1 MDNNTKLSECLSPA
15 YPYVAGRMPGGPSR
29 PVYSLTMSDGLI
41 TGVLGDVKVRRPRL
55 LSPLREHLR
64 DTMWFAPTAGLVG
77 AMVLWAVAAEA
88 DEQIVAMLQ
97 HDGNYDAVRDLMGI
111 AEDAKE
117 VIKTIGSAMM
127 TFIGVVFSISL
138 VAVQMASGQFSPRV
152 VRLYIRSRITKVT
165 LTVFLAT
172 FLFSLMTL
180 TSFDSESD
188 PRLLMSVPLIESL
201 LAMAMVFLSLLLF
214 VAYVNGTLRMMRI
227 SFVIDRIA
235 RESFRVAVKHP
246 TEGAMDDE
254 RLGPATARITH
265 HGRAG
270 VLRDVHIARVVRA
283 ARRHGVVLRLLPRI
297 GDFVVPG
304 TPVFTVHGGA
314 APPPRALRY
323 TVSVGVERSFHQ
335 DLGFGLR
342 QLSDIALRALSPA
355 VNDPTTAVQALDRIV
370 QFLASVVGYP
380 LGALRHRDRRGGV
393 RLVQPVPDWTALVDL
408 GFAEIRGL
416 AVGNPQVTRRMMAGL
431 DDLLRLAPEER
442 REPLLRHRELL
453 AQAVERT
460 VPEAADRAFA
470 LLPDRQGIG

>member
-1 MDNNTKLSECLSPA
+1 
-15 YPYVAGRMPGGPSR
+15 
-29 PVYSLTMSDGLI
+29 MSDGLI
-41 TGVLGDVKVRRPRL
+41 TGALGDVKVRRPRL

-77 AMVLWAVAAEA
+77 AMVLWLVASEL
-88 DEQIVAMLQ
+88 DSQIVTAAQ
-97 HDGNYDAVRDLMGI
+97 DAGEYELLENLMGI
-111 AEDAKE
+111 AEDAKA
-117 VIKTIGSAMM
+117 VISTIGSAMM

-152 VRLYIRSRITKVT
+152 VRLYVRSRITKIT

-180 TSFDSESD
+180 TSFDSETD
-188 PRLLMSVPLIESL
+188 PRRLTSVPLVESL

-235 RESFRVAVKHP
+235 RESLRVAVRHP
-246 TEGAMDDE
+246 TEGAVDDE
-254 RLGPATARITH
+254 RLGPATDRITH
-265 HGRAG
+265 QGRAG

-304 TPVFTVHGGA
+304 TPLFTVHGGA
-314 APPPRALRY
+314 APPRRALRY
-323 TVSVGVERSFHQ
+323 TVSVGVERTFHQ

-342 QLSDIALRALSPA
+342 QLADIALRALSPA
-355 VNDPTTAVQALDRIV
+355 VNDPTTAVQALDRII
-370 QFLASVVGYP
+370 QILASMAGYP
-380 LGALRHRDRRGGV
+380 LGALRHRDRRGAV
-393 RLVQPVPDWTALVDL
+393 RMVQPVPDWTALVDL
-408 GFAEIRGL
+408 GFAEIRGC
-416 AVGNPQVTRRMMAGL
+416 AVGNPQVTRRMLAGL
-431 DDLLRLAPEER
+431 DDLLRLAPEDR
-442 REPLLRHRELL
+442 RRPLLRHRELL
-453 AQAVERT
+453 AQAVERA

>member
-1 MDNNTKLSECLSPA
+1 
-15 YPYVAGRMPGGPSR
+15 
-29 PVYSLTMSDGLI
+29 MSDGLI
-41 TGVLGDVKVRRPRL
+41 TGVPAGAKVRRPRL

-64 DTMWFAPTAGLVG
+64 DTMWFAPTTGLVG
-77 AMVLWAVAAEA
+77 AMVLWALAAEL
-88 DEQIVAMLQ
+88 DSQIV
-97 HDGNYDAVRDLMGI
+97 DAAREAGDYESIESLMGI
-111 AEDAKE
+111 AEDAKA
-117 VIKTIGSAMM
+117 VISTIGSAMM

-152 VRLYIRSRITKVT
+152 VRLYVRSRITKIT

-180 TSFDSESD
+180 TSFDSEND
-188 PRLLMSVPLIESL
+188 PELLTSVPLIESV

-235 RESFRVAVKHP
+235 RESLRVAVKHP
-246 TEGAMDDE
+246 TEGAVDDE

-265 HGRAG
+265 RGRAG
-270 VLRDVHIARVVRA
+270 VLRDVNIARVVRA
-283 ARRHGVVLRLLPRI
+283 AGRHGVVLRLLPRI

-314 APPPRALRY
+314 APPPHALRY
-323 TVSVGVERSFHQ
+323 TVHVGVERTFHQ

-370 QFLASVVGYP
+370 QFLASVAGYP
-380 LGALRHRDRRGGV
+380 LGALRHRDRRGAV
-393 RLVQPVPDWTALVDL
+393 RMIQPVPDWTALVDL
-408 GFAEIRGL
+408 GFAEIRGF
-416 AVGNPQVTRRMMAGL
+416 ATGSPQVTRRMLAGL

-442 REPLLRHRELL
+442 RQPLLRHRELL
-453 AQAVERT
+453 AQAVERA
-460 VPEAADRAFA
+460 VPEAADRTFA

>member
-1 MDNNTKLSECLSPA
+1 
-15 YPYVAGRMPGGPSR
+15 
-29 PVYSLTMSDGLI
+29 MSDGLI
-41 TGVLGDVKVRRPRL
+41 TGTLGDGRVKVRRPRL

-77 AMVLWAVAAEA
+77 AMVLWLAAAEV
-88 DEQIVAMLQ
+88 DSQIVAATQ
-97 HDGNYDAVRDLMGI
+97 NAGDYDTVKSLMGV
-111 AEDAKE
+111 AEDAKV
-117 VIKTIGSAMM
+117 VISTISSAMM

-152 VRLYIRSRITKVT
+152 VRLYVRSRITKIT

-180 TSFDSESD
+180 TSFDSETD
-188 PRLLMSVPLIESL
+188 PRRLTSVPLVESL

-235 RESFRVAVKHP
+235 RESFRGAVKHP
-246 TEGAMDDE
+246 TEGVVDDE

-270 VLRDVHIARVVRA
+270 VLRDVHIARVVRV

-314 APPPRALRY
+314 APSRRALRY
-323 TVSVGVERSFHQ
+323 TVYVGVERTFHQ

-342 QLSDIALRALSPA
+342 QLADIALRALSPA
-355 VNDPTTAVQALDRIV
+355 VNDPTTAVQALDRII
-370 QFLASVVGYP
+370 QFLASVAGYP
-380 LGALRHRDRRGGV
+380 LGALRHRDRRGAV
-393 RLVQPVPDWTALVDL
+393 RMVQPVPDWTALVDL
-408 GFAEIRGL
+408 GFAEIRGC
-416 AVGNPQVTRRMMAGL
+416 AIGNPQVTRRMLAGL
-431 DDLLRLAPEER
+431 DDLLRLTPEER